1 MNEKK
6 DLLIILLLLAISF
19 FIPKDPVHIINFFRG
34 VPSIAKQTQIYNNE
48 ISMLNIT
55 EMQEL
60 KKEFVRNYFFIV
72 TYSFE
77 GAEQNANLI
86 ENILIPKFKKNGWIM
101 KEKYN
106 NMIMFVK
113 KPYYCEVKLYKDI
126 VRLEFGHL
134 KSVVRLWDY

>member
-1 MNEKK
+1 
-6 DLLIILLLLAISF
+6 
-19 FIPKDPVHIINFFRG
+19 
-34 VPSIAKQTQIYNNE
+34 
-48 ISMLNIT
+48 
-55 EMQEL
+55 MQ
-60 KKEFVRNYFFIV
+60 
-72 TYSFE
+72 
-77 GAEQNANLI
+77 I

>member
-1 MNEKK
+1 
-6 DLLIILLLLAISF
+6 
-19 FIPKDPVHIINFFRG
+19 
-34 VPSIAKQTQIYNNE
+34 
-48 ISMLNIT
+48 
-55 EMQEL
+55 
-60 KKEFVRNYFFIV
+60 
-72 TYSFE
+72 
-77 GAEQNANLI
+77 
-86 ENILIPKFKKNGWIM
+86 M